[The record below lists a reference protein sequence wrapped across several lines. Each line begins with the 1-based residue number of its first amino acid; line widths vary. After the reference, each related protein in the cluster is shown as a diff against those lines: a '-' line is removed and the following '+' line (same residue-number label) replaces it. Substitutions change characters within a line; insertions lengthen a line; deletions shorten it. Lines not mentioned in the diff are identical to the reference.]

1 MERSIDCL
9 GGWIAAFAIM
19 LIQHSECEYDGT
31 SVKLPVHPA
40 SSGLQRRS
48 REDSTP

>member
-1 MERSIDCL
+1 
-9 GGWIAAFAIM
+9 M

-48 REDSTP
+48 REDSTQNTDTVALPC